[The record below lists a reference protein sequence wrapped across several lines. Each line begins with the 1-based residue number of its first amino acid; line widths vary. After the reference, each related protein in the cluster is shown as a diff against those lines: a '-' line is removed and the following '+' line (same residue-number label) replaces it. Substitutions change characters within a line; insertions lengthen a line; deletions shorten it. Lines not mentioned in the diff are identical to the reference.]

1 MTLSSD
7 PDLPLPSDQP
17 PTGSVGRRR
26 RPVVLAV
33 LGALLALVLALYFA
47 GFLLA
52 GDRLPKDAQVSGV
65 AVGGLDRAQAIEK
78 LTAELG
84 ARAAE
89 PIEVTAGGKAGQ
101 LKPADAGLTIDY
113 AQSVDVA
120 GGARSF
126 DPRKIITVLVG
137 GRSTD
142 AVVVVDEDKLNGAV
156 QSLAATID
164 QAPVDAALAY
174 QGTAVK
180 RTRAEP
186 GLTVDTAAAATA
198 IARASSP
205 HRRPWSCRPPS
216 PSPRSATTKPP
227 GWPKASPGRPSRR
240 RSRST
245 AGAAGSFTISPEMIA
260 RAITFAAQDGKLV
273 PDLDAKKLLSNAAPA
288 VKEVELTEPRD
299 ATVRLVNGKPKV
311 IPAVNGTEVA
321 AADLKKAVEPALTES
336 GRGRTVAVEL
346 SGAKAKFS
354 TAEAKKLGIKRVTG
368 EFTTRFPYL
377 EYRNVNIGRAAE
389 LINGTVLKPG
399 ETFSLNGVVGERT
412 RANGFTEGYIIQGGK
427 FKKELGGGVSQSATT
442 TFNAMFF
449 AGLKDIQHQ
458 PHSLY
463 VDRYP
468 PGREATVAW
477 PSVDLKFQ
485 NDTKYGVLVQAYLVK
500 AAPGKQGSITVKMWS
515 TKTYDKVTSTTP
527 VKSNFTTGQDLKDDS
542 ADCEPQTP
550 CRVSTPTTPGCS
562 TPTARSSSARTSTGA
577 TPRPTRSHV
586 FDLAA
591 RAGRCSC
598 CRRGSSRTEERCPL
612 VVPPI
617 SSAPFATLAAR
628 ADCGFED
635 QPGFK

>member
-1 MTLSSD
+1 MSTETPWNDAGSD
-7 PDLPLPSDQP
+7 DTVIRPPLPPPIEQP
-17 PTGSVGRRR
+17 SQRDVGRRKK
-26 RPVVLAV
+26 PVVLAV
-33 LGALLALVLALYFA
+33 LGALLALVLALYIA
-47 GFLLA
+47 GFILA
-52 GDRLPKDAQVSGV
+52 GDRLPKDAEVSGV

-84 ARAAE
+84 ARAGE
-89 PIEVTAGGKAGQ
+89 PIEVTAGGKTGEVN
-101 LKPADAGLTIDY
+101 PADAGLTIDY

-120 GGARSF
+120 GGSRSF

-164 QAPVDAALAY
+164 QAPVDATLAY
-174 QGTAVK
+174 KGTAVK
-180 RTRAEP
+180 RNRAEP
-186 GLTVDTAAAATA
+186 GLAVDTAAAATVIRQSFLTA
-198 IARASSP
+198 PAPVVLPTAVTEPKISDDEAARVAESF
-205 HRRPWSCRPPS
+205 
-216 PSPRSATTKPP
+216 
-227 GWPKASPGRPSRR
+227 ASPAVSDPIKV
-240 RSRST
+240 T
-245 AGAAGSFTISPEMIA
+245 AGSAGSFTISPEMIA
-260 RAITFAAQDGKLV
+260 RAITFAAQDGTLV
-273 PDLDAKKLLSNAAPA
+273 PDLDGEKLLSNAALA

-299 ATVRLVNGKPKV
+299 AAVRLVNGKPKV
-311 IPAVNGTEVA
+311 IPAVNGTEVD

-336 GRGRTVAVEL
+336 GRGRTVEVEL
-346 SGAKAKFS
+346 SGAKAEFS

-368 EFTTRFPYL
+368 QFTTRFPYL

-389 LINGTVLKPG
+389 LIDGTVLKPG

-463 VDRYP
+463 IDRYP

-485 NDTKYGVLVQAYLVK
+485 NDTEYGVLVQAFVVK
-500 AAPGKQGSITVKMWS
+500 AAPGKQGSITVRMWS

-527 VKSNFTTGQDLKDDS
+527 VKSNFTTGQDLKDKS
-542 ADCEPQTP
+542 PKCEPQEPVPGFDADYSRLFYTDGKVVKREAFHWRYAP
-550 CRVSTPTTPGCS
+550 TNRVTCM
-562 TPTARSSSARTSTGA
+562 
-577 TPRPTRSHV
+577 
-586 FDLAA
+586 DLAA
-591 RAGRCSC
+591 RAGR
-598 CRRGSSRTEERCPL
+598 RTAVVVAPADGKRAAVVSSDRHCT
-612 VVPPI
+612 
-617 SSAPFATLAAR
+617 FARLGVR
-628 ADCGFED
+628 
-635 QPGFK
+635 

>member
-1 MTLSSD
+1 M
-7 PDLPLPSDQP
+7 
-17 PTGSVGRRR
+17 
-26 RPVVLAV
+26 
-33 LGALLALVLALYFA
+33 
-47 GFLLA
+47 
-52 GDRLPKDAQVSGV
+52 
-65 AVGGLDRAQAIEK
+65 
-78 LTAELG
+78 
-84 ARAAE
+84 
-89 PIEVTAGGKAGQ
+89 
-101 LKPADAGLTIDY
+101 KPADAGLTIDY
-113 AQSVDVA
+113 AQSVEAA
-120 GGARSF
+120 GGGRSF
-126 DPRKIITVLVG
+126 DPRKITTVLVG

-164 QAPVDAALAY
+164 QAPVDAGLAY

-186 GLTVDTAAAATA
+186 GLAVDTAAAATA
-198 IARASSP
+198 IRQGFLTAPAPVELPTAVTEPQISDDEATQVAESFARPAV
-205 HRRPWSCRPPS
+205 
-216 PSPRSATTKPP
+216 SAPIKV
-227 GWPKASPGRPSRR
+227 
-240 RSRST
+240 T
-245 AGAAGSFTISPEMIA
+245 AGAAGSFTIDPKMIA
-260 RAITFAAQDGKLV
+260 RAMTFAAQGGNLV

-288 VKEVELTEPRD
+288 VKDVELTEPKD
-299 ATVRLVNGKPKV
+299 ATVRLVDGKPKV

-336 GRGRTVAVEL
+336 GRGRTVEVEL
-346 SGAKAKFS
+346 SGAKAQFS
-354 TAEAKKLGIKRVTG
+354 TADAKKLGIKRVTG
-368 EFTTRFPYL
+368 QFTTRFPYL

-449 AGLKDIQHQ
+449 AGLKDVQHQ

-515 TKTYDKVTSTTP
+515 TNTYDKVTSTTP

-550 CRVSTPTTPGCS
+550 V
-562 TPTARSSSARTSTGA
+562 
-577 TPRPTRSHV
+577 
-586 FDLAA
+586 
-591 RAGRCSC
+591 
-598 CRRGSSRTEERCPL
+598 
-612 VVPPI
+612 
-617 SSAPFATLAAR
+617 
-628 ADCGFED
+628 
-635 QPGFK
+635 PGFDADYSRLFYTDGKIVKRENFHWRYAPTNRVICTG